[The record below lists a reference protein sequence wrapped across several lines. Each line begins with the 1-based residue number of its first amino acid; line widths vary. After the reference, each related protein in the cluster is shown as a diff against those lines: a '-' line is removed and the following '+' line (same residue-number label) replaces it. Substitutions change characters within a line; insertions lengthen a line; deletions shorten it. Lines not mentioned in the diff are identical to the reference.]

1 MNRIWKQLLYYCG
14 VFLVIFLSRAAG
26 SGLQEKAQST
36 YRLIYL
42 FLDLGIGIAAFLLVL
57 LLVLGRTALCALRPE
72 ENSLVCN
79 AVCFFA
85 VAGFLWWQFSYFERV
100 TFDTLLLL
108 PVSELFHGLM
118 TLLLIRKKKA
128 RGNAGTEEPSPQA

>member
-1 MNRIWKQLLYYCG
+1 MNRTWKQLLYYCG
-14 VFLVIFLSRAAG
+14 VFLVIFLSRAAC

-36 YRLIYL
+36 YRLVYL
-42 FLDLGIGIAAFLLVL
+42 FLDLGIGIAAFVLVL

-85 VAGFLWWQFSYFERV
+85 VAGFLWWRFSYFGEV
-100 TFDTLLLL
+100 TFISLLL

-128 RGNAGTEEPSPQA
+128 RGNAGTEEPSP